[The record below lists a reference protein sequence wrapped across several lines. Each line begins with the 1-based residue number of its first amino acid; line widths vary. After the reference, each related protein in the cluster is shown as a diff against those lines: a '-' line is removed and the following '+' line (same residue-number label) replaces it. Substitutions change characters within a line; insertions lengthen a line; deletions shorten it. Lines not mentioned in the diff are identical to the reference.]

1 MQVKY
6 SAICLISTI
15 GKKAT
20 AKFNE
25 ILKSDRFY
33 VKKVEF
39 ICEVCY
45 ADGVRVPCKH
55 NRDFVPDHLGENAD
69 LIKMLCSGNEEA
81 MARDVMGIMDEE
93 LGPNC
98 FTERSISQMMTFP
111 RRVVYEP
118 VRRMFLTVDPSGG
131 TRVIT
136 SRSSKFC
143 FILTCEN
150 PPTLLSFGSKDV
162 VVTQDYDEWLLSHL
176 RRVRAMPMFTNATM
190 IVDAESGTGY
200 TAGDVQL
207 LIQRNFQNIICMNEL
222 GRKPG
227 TYTSNN
233 LKREAMEVTRALL
246 DAGAIRI
253 FDQLVCDDPKL
264 MNELPKQLINF
275 ERLVRVTTSAN
286 LASTV
291 EYTGKHHGPDDI
303 AMTFLRNMYDQHRFL
318 LSPMYKH
325 LREY

>member
-6 SAICLISTI
+6 SAICAISTI

-20 AKFNE
+20 AAFNAM
-25 ILKSDRFY
+25 LKSDKFY

-45 ADGVRVPCKH
+45 ANGVRQPCVH
-55 NRDFVPDHLGENAD
+55 NRDFVPDHLGENAE
-69 LIKMLCSGNEEA
+69 LIKTMFKGNEEG
-81 MARDVMGIMDEE
+81 MARDVMGIVDEE

-98 FTERSISQMMTFP
+98 FTHHSVMNMMTLP
-111 RRVVYEP
+111 RRVIYEP

-131 TRVIT
+131 TRILT

-150 PPTLLSFGSKDV
+150 PPTLISFGSKDV
-162 VVTQDYDEWLLSHL
+162 VVTQDYEEWLLSHL
-176 RRVRAMPMFTNATM
+176 RRVRAMSMFSNATL

-207 LIQRNFQNIICMNEL
+207 LIQRNFQNVICMNEL

-227 TYTSNN
+227 TYTSNA
-233 LKREAMEVTRALL
+233 LKRDAMEVTRALL
-246 DAGAIRI
+246 DAGSIRI
-253 FDQLVCDDPKL
+253 VDQLVCDDPKL
-264 MNELPKQLINF
+264 LEELPKQLINF
-275 ERLVRVTTSAN
+275 ERVVKVTTSAN
-286 LASTV
+286 FASSI

-325 LREY
+325 LREH